1 MMEGLKAVR
10 EDIEKLSEKAG
21 RKGCVRLIAVSK
33 TVDEKLVRQSI
44 AEGVVDIGEN
54 KPQELLKRIEA
65 FNNSVNYHLIGHLQ
79 TNKVKKIVGLPV
91 LIHSVDSIKL
101 LDEIEKRSKEK
112 DVVTEVLC
120 ELNLAGEDTKTGLPK
135 SELEAFLK
143 HMSLLDNVRLK
154 GLMVMGPNVEDKEEI
169 RRVFR
174 EAFVLKREISEKNYK
189 NVEMAELSMG
199 MSNDYKI
206 AIEEGS
212 TMVRVGSVI
221 YGKRTY
227 SNDEK

>member
-54 KPQELLKRIEA
+54 KPQELLERIDD
-65 FNNSVNYHLIGHLQ
+65 FNNSVNYDLIGHLQ

>member
-44 AEGVVDIGEN
+44 AEGVSDIGEN

-143 HMSLLDNVRLK
+143 RMSLLDNVRLK

-227 SNDEK
+227 NDDEK

>member
-227 SNDEK
+227 NNDEK